1 MGPAVPVPWVPEP
14 KYELHTF
21 PEPGLGPGLELLT
34 AIMRHYQ
41 RVTGRL
47 LFAARIMAWNLRQA
61 LGDALWYS
69 EANFA
74 ERPLHTHTVDRRP
87 GRMPPRTRHQPR
99 GATRRHLNDLL
110 QTRPDATGHNWWR
123 RQG

>member
-41 RVTGRL
+41 RSPDDCCSPPASWPGICARPLVTHSGTAKRISL
-47 LFAARIMAWNLRQA
+47 NDHCTPTQWVDDLAACLRA
-61 LGDALWYS
+61 LGINP
-69 EANFA
+69 E
-74 ERPLHTHTVDRRP
+74 V
-87 GRMPPRTRHQPR
+87 PPA
-99 GATRRHLNDLL
+99 AT
-110 QTRPDATGHNWWR
+110 
-123 RQG
+123 